1 MHMKNNLP
9 KKNYGQKFM
18 DMKLCGNNQKR
29 DGRMWRVGVDVG
41 GTFTDLF
48 AWEEQTGEQRT
59 AKVLTSRPDRS
70 VGVLEAIREAEIA
83 ISDISHLM
91 HGTTT
96 GTNALIE
103 RSFPD
108 AGFITTEGFR
118 DTIEIGRQHR
128 QHLYDP
134 YQVKPQ
140 PIIRRRYRYTVAERI
155 NASGG
160 IDRPLNEAQAR
171 EIAQKIQK
179 NGLRSVAIG
188 FINSYASGR
197 HEELMRDILI
207 EYCPDIHIILSSETR
222 PVFRE
227 HSRFVTAAIRAA
239 LMPVMAQYFDHLE
252 DRLKAHQFSGTTLIL
267 KSSGGVMTL
276 DLARLHPEE
285 QLESGPAGGVAYA
298 GYLAKQSGFDRIL
311 HSDVGGTSFDVS
323 IVEDGKG
330 LVTRSHELEWEVPII
345 VPMLDIH
352 SVGAGGGSIGWVDAG
367 GSLRVGPH
375 SAGSLPGPACYGRG
389 GVEPTITDANLL
401 LGRLE
406 PTLGGKMQLDVAAA
420 ERAMA
425 RLAEKVGL
433 TVLETAEGMVAI
445 GSEYMAQAVKR
456 VLVGRGRDPRD
467 FVYASFGGAGGLHA
481 AFVARSMNVP
491 KIIVPPNA
499 GVASACGATVMDLR
513 QDLEGFYYSPVEEAD
528 LERINAIY
536 ASLEARGRTLLAEQ
550 GVSDE
555 SQVELIRTA
564 QMRYVGQSYEVETP
578 VPSGKITAAQLPGI
592 MAEFHCVHE
601 REFGVSSDDFA
612 PAFVALSVAAI
623 GKLRQPPEVTRPQ
636 ANGAAE
642 QTGSRNVYFSGSWV
656 ECPVYN
662 GDALSGGC
670 EIQGPAI
677 VDYEHAC
684 TVLPD
689 RSSATVN
696 EAGALIITLEA

>member
-1 MHMKNNLP
+1 
-9 KKNYGQKFM
+9 
-18 DMKLCGNNQKR
+18 
-29 DGRMWRVGVDVG
+29 MWRVGVDVG

-48 AWEEQTGEQRT
+48 AWEEETGEQKT
-59 AKVLTSRPDRS
+59 SKVLTSRPDRS
-70 VGVLEAIREAEIA
+70 VGVLDAIGQAGIAIAEISYL
-83 ISDISHLM
+83 I

-103 RSFPD
+103 RSYPD

-128 QHLYDP
+128 EHLYDP
-134 YQVKPQ
+134 YQGKPT
-140 PIIRRRYRYTVAERI
+140 PIIRRRFRFTVPERM
-155 NASGG
+155 NAKGG
-160 IDRPLNEAQAR
+160 IDRPLDEGKAR
-171 EIAQKIQK
+171 EVALKIRER
-179 NGLRSVAIG
+179 GLKSVGIG
-188 FINSYASGR
+188 FINSYANDA
-197 HEELMRDILI
+197 HEERMAEILREI
-207 EYCPDIHIILSSETR
+207 CPDVHILLSAETR

-227 HSRFVTAAIRAA
+227 HGRFITTAVRAA
-239 LMPVMAQYFDHLE
+239 LMPVMAEYFDHLE
-252 DRLKAHQFSGTTLIL
+252 NRLRAHDFAGTTLIL

-276 DLARLHPEE
+276 DHARKHPEE

-367 GSLRVGPH
+367 GSLRVGPR

-389 GVEPTITDANLL
+389 GKEPTITDANLL

-420 ERAMA
+420 EQAMTA
-425 RLAEKVGL
+425 LAEKIGL
-433 TVLETAEGMVAI
+433 SLLETAEGMVSI

-456 VLVGRGRDPRD
+456 VLISRGRDPRD
-467 FVYASFGGAGGLHA
+467 FIYASFGGAGALHA
-481 AFVARSMNVP
+481 AFVARSMNIP

-513 QDLEGFYYSPVEEAD
+513 QDLETFYYTAVESAD
-528 LERINAIY
+528 VDRINEVY
-536 ASLEARGRTLLAEQ
+536 ASLEARGRALLAEQ
-550 GVSDE
+550 GV
-555 SQVELIRTA
+555 VEDDRVEMIRSA
-564 QMRYVGQSYEVETP
+564 QMRYVGQSYEVDTP
-578 VPSGKITAAQLPGI
+578 IPSGTIAPSDLSSIIAD
-592 MAEFHCVHE
+592 FHRVHE

-623 GKLRQPPEVTRPQ
+623 GKMRQPSAFYV
-636 ANGAAE
+636 AE
-642 QTGSRNVYFSGSWV
+642 KSDADPTNGSRQVYLDGKWV

-662 GDALSGGC
+662 GDHLPRGYA
-670 EIQGPAI
+670 ITGPAI

-684 TVLPD
+684 AIMPHKT
-689 RSSATVN
+689 SAVVN
-696 EAGALIITLEA
+696 DIGALIITLEY